1 MTACG
6 RICGLILAL
15 MIDGNDAIAKFNE
28 AFEYAQGFPWVDGA
42 KVETLVTEFR
52 KLLDR
57 VKDIEEN
64 SRGNSKKGRFD
75 TYFTAIR
82 EFILKKAMRMLIFEP
97 WAITEVDR
105 KMMFTEPPQLH
116 SKEDTPRM
124 KKKYRVWATPLVW
137 P

>member
-15 MIDGNDAIAKFNE
+15 MIDDNDAIAKFNE

-57 VKDIEEN
+57 VKDI
-64 SRGNSKKGRFD
+64 
-75 TYFTAIR
+75 
-82 EFILKKAMRMLIFEP
+82 
-97 WAITEVDR
+97 
-105 KMMFTEPPQLH
+105 
-116 SKEDTPRM
+116 
-124 KKKYRVWATPLVW
+124 
-137 P
+137 